1 MSQPGPFE
9 EGLEREPEPP
19 HAMRAFAAIENLI
32 GQEDALLRIP
42 ARERTREQHDRLR
55 AIGAEL
61 DHALEA
67 LRARASRAVQGPQ
80 AGETPH

>member
-1 MSQPGPFE
+1 
-9 EGLEREPEPP
+9 
-19 HAMRAFAAIENLI
+19 
-32 GQEDALLRIP
+32 
-42 ARERTREQHDRLR
+42 LR